1 MNKKIISFINPNF
14 SQGPKE
20 LNAYYLPYS
29 VGVLW
34 SYVNQFEFIQE
45 NYELGEVIWKREKID
60 DVADRL
66 KNHDIVGFSCYI
78 WNAKYCYELSKR
90 LKKLNPKILIIFGGP
105 EPAIEKIDFFKNHPY
120 IDVCVVRE
128 GEITLKN
135 LLESFVVSDD
145 FRNIN
150 GLVINNNG
158 LPHKTGITERI
169 SDLDTIPSPYLNGFF
184 DKIIKDNPE
193 CIWNAT
199 VETNRGCPYM
209 CTFCDWGSL
218 TYSKIKVYG
227 LDRVFD
233 ELEWVGKNKC
243 DYISFT
249 DANFGIFEERDS
261 MIADKLIEVQNKYNA
276 PRNYAVAWAKNQK
289 KSVIEIVRK
298 LINYGKSRIGLNL
311 SVQSLDDGVLSAIK
325 RKNLQTNKIEEVFL
339 MCEKNGIPLY
349 TEVILGLPGETLETF
364 KETLY
369 KLFRINNHS
378 GISVYQAQLLEN
390 SEMNLSQRLEYK
402 IEGALVYDYLYG
414 YSTENEVMES
424 IEVVTSTKDLPRE
437 DMIAAQVY
445 SWFLNTF
452 HIDGITS
459 FISRFLYNYY
469 NIDYSEF
476 YEKLFLH
483 IQKDKWLN
491 DEVKSITV
499 NYKNWTDYGKIDY
512 PPIGNME
519 VYGFNLIHSTIA
531 KIQLENKYEHVFS
544 IVEDFVKT
552 NFNIGEE
559 FYDELID
566 LQRNYFID
574 YNKVNTYPKTVE
586 YKYDILGFVQENLD
600 LNKHSILTY
609 DFPENKEMSLL
620 RFCENLYF
628 GRRRNFGKAW
638 INKK

>member
-1 MNKKIISFINPNF
+1 MKKIISFVNPNF

-29 VGVLW
+29 VGILW
-34 SYVNQFEFIQE
+34 SYANQFEFIQK

-60 DVADRL
+60 EVADRL
-66 KNHDIVGFSCYI
+66 KTHDVVGFSCYI
-78 WNAKYCYELSKR
+78 WNSNYCYTLA
-90 LKKLNPKILIIFGGP
+90 KKLKEINPNVLIVFGGP
-105 EPAIEKIDFFKNHPY
+105 EPAIEKIDFYQKHPY
-120 IDVCVVRE
+120 INLTVIRE

-135 LLESFVVSDD
+135 LLEAYVVNEDLH
-145 FRNIN
+145 NIKGLLINDN
-150 GLVINNNG
+150 GF
-158 LPHKTGITERI
+158 PFKTGLTERI

-184 DKIIKDNPE
+184 DEIMKNHPE

-199 VETNRGCPYM
+199 IETNRGCPYM

-218 TYSKIKVYG
+218 TYSKVKIY
-227 LDRVFD
+227 DIERVFS
-233 ELEWVGKNKC
+233 ELEWVGKNNC

-261 MIADKLIEVQNKYNA
+261 LIADKLIEVQNKYNA

-298 LINYGKSRIGLNL
+298 LINYGKSKIGLNL
-311 SVQSLDDGVLSAIK
+311 SVQSLDDGVLTAIK
-325 RKNLQTNKIEEVFL
+325 RKNLAVNKIEEVFL

-390 SEMNLSQRLEYK
+390 AEMNLSQRIEYQ
-402 IEGALVYDYLYG
+402 IEGALVHDYLYG
-414 YSTENEVMES
+414 YSTENEVQES
-424 IEVVTSTKDLPRE
+424 IEVVVSTKDMSRE
-437 DMIAAQVY
+437 SMIDAQVY

-459 FISRFLYNYY
+459 YISRFLYNYY
-469 NIDYSEF
+469 EIDYSEF

-483 IQKDKWLN
+483 IKNDQWLN
-491 DEVKSITV
+491 DEVNNITI
-499 NYKNWTDYGKIDY
+499 NYKNWTQNGKIDY
-512 PPIGNME
+512 PPIGTME

-531 KIQLENKYEHVFS
+531 KIQLENKYEHIFD
-544 IVEDFVKT
+544 IIENFVKT
-552 NFNIGEE
+552 NFNIQEDL
-559 FYDELID
+559 YLELID
-566 LQRNYFID
+566 LQKNYFLD
-574 YNKVNTYPKTVE
+574 YNKIKSYPKVVE
-586 YKYDILGFVQENLD
+586 YKYDILGYVQENLD
-600 LNKHSILTY
+600 LNKPSKLNYT
-609 DFPENKEMSLL
+609 FPENKEMTLL

-628 GRRRNFGKAW
+628 GRRRNFGKSW
-638 INKK
+638 IKRE